1 MRPLMEKTPAGVW
14 HNVVGQLD
22 RKVDE
27 ASAGAW
33 EAATRFSRGAG
44 SRRSSRRQASSSRD
58 LAQATQSPAQ
68 RDRLGDQRIV
78 QATRTGPSATLCR
91 YALARGADPLVDP
104 EPLHLAHPG
113 AVEALDG
120 PARASAR
127 RRSSSARA
135 IVLALRFSA
144 YHAPILSPRAAAARW
159 MACRA
164 LLESNNSPHSRL
176 VTSRSTANCDVAR
189 LHGRGSRRK
198 DSGQSRSRSARCAGP
213 LHEIAAVHLLRDVL
227 IVAAAEQPDAVD
239 FVEMRSR
246 KAVQVIEFEPA
257 GLRASSAVLVGE
269 SAATTV
275 PLEHRSFD
283 GIRNVTRT
291 R

>member
-91 YALARGADPLVDP
+91 YALARGADPLVELWSP
-104 EPLHLAHPG
+104 
-113 AVEALDG
+113 VCQ
-120 PARASAR
+120 R
-127 RRSSSARA
+127 
-135 IVLALRFSA
+135 LRNLCLR
-144 YHAPILSPRAAAARW
+144 HKL
-159 MACRA
+159 
-164 LLESNNSPHSRL
+164 
-176 VTSRSTANCDVAR
+176 
-189 LHGRGSRRK
+189 GR
-198 DSGQSRSRSARCAGP
+198 
-213 LHEIAAVHLLRDVL
+213 LRDS
-227 IVAAAEQPDAVD
+227 
-239 FVEMRSR
+239 EMRHPPKFLPPR
-246 KAVQVIEFEPA
+246 NDVQCAESGE
-257 GLRASSAVLVGE
+257 LWSAVLV
-269 SAATTV
+269 AQRYV
-275 PLEHRSFD
+275 HLEGAPEELHDAKALVRA
-283 GIRNVTRT
+283 GVTFQVDSVCQGRT
-291 R
+291 QAVQVWIM